1 MQQWWFEAKISL
13 LVFLY
18 DFPSL
23 LTISLALVNMHLPT
37 CISAY
42 GMKGVFLSFD
52 LVIFIAAEK

>member
-18 DFPSL
+18 DFPSF
-23 LTISLALVNMHLPT
+23 LTISLALVNMQMP
-37 CISAY
+37 ISAY

>member
-1 MQQWWFEAKISL
+1 MQQWLFEAKISL

-18 DFPSL
+18 DYPSF
-23 LTISLALVNMHLPT
+23 LTISLPLVNMQIP
-37 CISAY
+37 ISAY

>member
-18 DFPSL
+18 DFPSF
-23 LTISLALVNMHLPT
+23 LTISLAFVNMQIP
-37 CISAY
+37 ISAY